1 MKHIFLT
8 LLLIFGLTT
17 PLRASGAAT
26 DIARADS
33 AYNGDNFQLAV
44 ELYSNAI
51 AEQGPSADLYYNL
64 GNSYY
69 RLKQPGKAVLCYERA
84 LRLDPTDSDL
94 RANLEFV
101 NSKLT
106 DRPGERGTFLGNAL
120 DSAASLATSNAWA
133 RAALILFALTLGEI
147 ALYIFT
153 SGVGLR
159 KLGFFG
165 AIVTILLTLVALF
178 LSFRGASIEKADDKA
193 VITVPSTILSTSPR
207 TPLNSS
213 EEAMLLHE
221 GTVVTILDSVT
232 TSADSIRSTWYNVEI
247 DNAHR
252 AWINSGAVEK
262 I

>member
-1 MKHIFLT
+1 MKHILLTLT
-8 LLLIFGLTT
+8 LLLAGIAT
-17 PLRASGAAT
+17 ASAAGD

-44 ELYSNAI
+44 KLYTAAI
-51 AEQGPSADLYYNL
+51 AKQGPSADLYYNL

-69 RLKQPGKAVLCYERA
+69 RLKQTGKAVLCYERA

-106 DRPGERGTFLGNAL
+106 DRPGERGTFIGNAL
-120 DSAASLATSNAWA
+120 DSAASCATSNAWA
-133 RAALILFALTLGEI
+133 RGALILFAITLGEI

-153 SGVGLR
+153 SQIGLR

-165 AIVTILLTLVALF
+165 AIVTLLLTVVALF
-178 LSFRGASIEKADDKA
+178 LSFRAASIETADDKA
-193 VITVPSTILSTSPR
+193 VITEPSTILSTSPR
-207 TPLNSS
+207 RPLNSS
-213 EEAMLLHE
+213 EEAMMLHE

-232 TSADSIRSTWYNVEI
+232 TTGDSIKSTWYNVEI
-247 DNAHR
+247 DNARR
-252 AWINSGAVEK
+252 AWINSADVEK